1 MEEAAERG
9 HALIVGAS
17 SGIGRAVAE
26 RLAPKLAVTALARR
40 IDRLEP
46 LAPLGVDVAAC
57 DATDFEAL
65 ARAVEAAVAKRG
77 KISSFVLC
85 AGLQKIKP
93 LRITKA
99 DEIGELLR
107 VNLQLPL
114 VLGGLFTSRKL
125 AADDAV
131 LCAVSS
137 IAATRPEPG
146 IVAYAAAKAG
156 LEAMVKGLAREAAPR
171 RVVAVA
177 PGWLDTEMTQG
188 YANIYNEEF
197 RERLGKSAP
206 RGIATVDSVV
216 DCIEFLLSPAAQYI
230 TGEVI
235 RVDGGAVL

>member
-1 MEEAAERG
+1 MAEAAERG

-26 RLAPKLAVTALARR
+26 RLASKFQVTAIARR
-40 IDRLEP
+40 LDRLEQ
-46 LAPLGVDVAAC
+46 LAPLGVDAVAC
-57 DATDFEAL
+57 DAADFEAL
-65 ARAVEAAVAKRG
+65 GRAVEAAVAKRG

-93 LRITKA
+93 LRITKP
-99 DEIGELLR
+99 DELGELLR

-125 AADDAV
+125 AAEDATFCV
-131 LCAVSS
+131 VSS
-137 IAATRPEPG
+137 IAAERPEPG
-146 IVAYAAAKAG
+146 IVAYSAAKAG
-156 LEAMVKGLAREAAPR
+156 LEAMVRGLAREAAPR

-177 PGWLDTEMTQG
+177 PGWLDTEMTQAYG
-188 YANIYNEEF
+188 NIYNDEF
-197 RERLGKSAP
+197 RERLAKSAP
-206 RGIATVDSVV
+206 GGIATVDSVV
-216 DCIEFLLSPAAQYI
+216 DCIEFLLSPAARFI

>member
-1 MEEAAERG
+1 MAEAAERG

-40 IDRLEP
+40 VDRLEQ
-46 LAPLGVDVAAC
+46 LAPLGIDVVAC

-99 DEIGELLR
+99 DEIGEMLR

-137 IAATRPEPG
+137 IAAARPEPG
-146 IVAYAAAKAG
+146 IVAYSAAKAG

-188 YANIYNEEF
+188 YANIYNDEF
-197 RERLGKSAP
+197 RERLAKSAP
-206 RGIATVDSVV
+206 GGIATVDGVV
-216 DCIEFLLSPAAQYI
+216 DCIEFLLSPAARFI

>member
-1 MEEAAERG
+1 MEAAAAPG
-9 HALIVGAS
+9 HALIIGAS

-26 RLAPKLAVTALARR
+26 RLAPRLPVTAMARR
-40 IDRLEP
+40 LDRLEQF
-46 LAPLGVDVAAC
+46 APLGVDIVAC

-93 LRITKA
+93 LRITKP

-114 VLGGLFTSRKL
+114 VVGGLFTSRKL
-125 AADDAV
+125 TADDAV

-156 LEAMVKGLAREAAPR
+156 LEAMVRGLAREAAPR

-177 PGWLDTEMTQG
+177 PGWLDTEMTQS
-188 YANIYNEEF
+188 YSNIYNEEF

-206 RGIATVDSVV
+206 GGIATVDSVV
-216 DCIEFLLSPAAQYI
+216 DCIEFLLSPAARFI

>member
-1 MEEAAERG
+1 MEAAERG
-9 HALIVGAS
+9 HALVIGAS

-26 RLAPKLAVTALARR
+26 RLAPTHSVTALARR
-40 IDRLEP
+40 TDRLEA
-46 LAPLGVDVAAC
+46 LAPLGIEIASC

-65 ARAVEAAVAKRG
+65 GRAVEAAVAKRG
-77 KISSFVLC
+77 KISSLVLC

-99 DEIGELLR
+99 DELGEMLR

-125 AADDAV
+125 THDDAV
-131 LCAVSS
+131 YCAVSS
-137 IAATRPEPG
+137 IAAARPEPG

-177 PGWLDTEMTQG
+177 PGWLDTEMTQS

-206 RGIATVDSVV
+206 RGIATVESVV
-216 DCIEFLLSPAAQYI
+216 DCIEFLLSPAAGFI